1 MKAMCDVKK
10 KRKKR
15 PYVGNSL
22 MFQTVLFVQI
32 VQHDQYMKTTDVSSW
47 KRKCFLSPNPYKFIR
62 QKSTYPSISSN
73 KIGVETEFIFVILN

>member
-32 VQHDQYMKTTDVSSW
+32 VQHDQYMKTTDVSS
-47 KRKCFLSPNPYKFIR
+47 
-62 QKSTYPSISSN
+62 
-73 KIGVETEFIFVILN
+73 